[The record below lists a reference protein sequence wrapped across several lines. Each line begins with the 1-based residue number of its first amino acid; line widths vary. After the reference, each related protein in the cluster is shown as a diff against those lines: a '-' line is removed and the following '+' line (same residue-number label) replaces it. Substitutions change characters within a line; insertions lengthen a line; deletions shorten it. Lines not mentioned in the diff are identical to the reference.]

1 MKVALI
7 ILLLLCA
14 LLAGAVMYLLANRPE
29 VIEISDNLPK
39 TDKTKDYWLKL
50 QNEGK
55 KYVKVKD
62 GKIYLK
68 IVK

>member
-1 MKVALI
+1 MKIALI

-14 LLAGAVMYLLANRPE
+14 LLAGVVIYLLANRPE
-29 VIEISDNLPK
+29 VVEISDDLPK

-62 GKIYLK
+62 GRIYLK

>member
-1 MKVALI
+1 MKTALI

-14 LLAGAVMYLLANRPE
+14 ILVGVIMYLLANRPQ
-29 VIEISDNLPK
+29 VVEISDDLPK
-39 TDKTKDYWLKL
+39 TNKTKDYWLKL

-55 KYVKVKD
+55 QYVKVKD